1 MQMNKIRYTKG
12 LKNSIVI
19 ANDLKQSRF
28 SNLNMVLL
36 RSVFL
41 NHTVLV
47 STLLI
52 TLLFSCNRSGNTGS
66 DAIDITENPHLNTIT
81 VTRAQFETSGMK
93 LGSLEEKSFARKVK
107 ANGFIDVPPERKAS
121 VSVKLGGFVKG
132 FTILPGDK
140 VAQGAVLFTLENP
153 DFIQLQQDY
162 LEARAQLSYLKSDYE
177 RQKSLAD
184 DNIASQKSFLKAES
198 DYKVMQAKY
207 SGLKERLKLL
217 NINTAQLEE
226 GNIESTVKVFAPIG
240 GYISKVNI
248 TRGAFVSPNDVAVE
262 IVNTEHMHV
271 ELQVFERDIVDIR
284 KGQPITFFLRGTT
297 THPYRGDVYLVGRT
311 IENDTRTVNIHGHI
325 ENEDQ
330 LTNVLPG
337 MYVEATIDVATNL
350 RTVLPSE
357 AVVSLDDQYFV
368 LVRVEDNKEGFA
380 FKKQQVTIGEFNNE
394 WTEIINVADFK
405 ADDVFLVKGA
415 FNLIVE

>member
-1 MQMNKIRYTKG
+1 MF
-12 LKNSIVI
+12 LPV
-19 ANDLKQSRF
+19 
-28 SNLNMVLL
+28 VLI
-36 RSVFL
+36 S
-41 NHTVLV
+41 
-47 STLLI
+47 
-52 TLLFSCNRSGNTGS
+52 LLFSCGRSGSVVS

-81 VTRAQFETSGMK
+81 LTRAQFETSDMK
-93 LGSLEEKSFARKVK
+93 LGPLEEKSFARKVK

-162 LEARAQLSYLKSDYE
+162 LEAKAQLSYLKSDYE

-184 DNIASQKSFLKAES
+184 DNIASQKNYLKAES
-198 DYKVMQAKY
+198 DYKVMQAKF
-207 SGLKERLKLL
+207 SGLRERLKLL
-217 NINTAQLEE
+217 NVNTTQLED
-226 GNIESTVKVFAPIG
+226 GIIEPTIKVYAPLG
-240 GYISKVNI
+240 GFISKVNI
-248 TRGAFVSPNDVAVE
+248 TRGAFVSPADVAVE

-271 ELQVFERDIVDIR
+271 ELQVFERDIVDVR

-297 THPYRGDVYLVGRT
+297 TNPYRGDVYLVGQT

-357 AVVSLDDQYFV
+357 AVVSQDDQYFV
-368 LVRVEDNKEGFA
+368 LVKVVDNEEGFA
-380 FKKQQVTIGEFNNE
+380 FKKQQVTIGEFNTE
-394 WTEIINVADFK
+394 WTEIVNVADFK
-405 ADDVFLVKGA
+405 VDDVFLVKGA